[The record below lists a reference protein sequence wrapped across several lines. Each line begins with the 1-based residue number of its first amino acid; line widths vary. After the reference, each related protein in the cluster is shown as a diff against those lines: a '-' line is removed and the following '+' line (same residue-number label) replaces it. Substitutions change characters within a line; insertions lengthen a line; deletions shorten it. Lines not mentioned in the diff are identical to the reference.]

1 MKYVIDNDLHIH
13 TNLSP
18 CERDPWQTPA
28 RILRYAEVTGLKTV
42 CVTDHF
48 WDEKAPGTFDEI
60 DWYSYQ
66 TFEHISQARP
76 LPQKEGIRFL
86 FGCETDLDK
95 DFRLGLW
102 EGRLDEFDF
111 IVIPTDHLHLEGITV
126 RPGDGSPDRRRELYV
141 ERLDRVLRMDLP
153 YHKIG
158 IAHLTGSLIG
168 KEPGDELVI
177 LDGIGDGVWREL
189 FSRIA
194 RLGAGVEL
202 NLDLSGYAPED
213 RPRVLRPYRIARE
226 CGCRFYLGSD
236 AHEIHGLLGA
246 PARFRAVVDAL
257 GLTEEE
263 KFRV

>member
-13 TNLSP
+13 SNLSP

-48 WDEKAPGTFDEI
+48 WDEWAPGTFEEI

-86 FGCETDLDK
+86 FGCETELDK
-95 DFRLGLW
+95 ELRLGLSDR
-102 EGRLDEFDF
+102 RLEEFDF
-111 IVIPTDHLHLEGITV
+111 IVIPTDHLHLTGITIY
-126 RPGDGSPDRRRELYV
+126 PGQDDPDARRELYV
-141 ERLDRVLRMDLP
+141 KRLDHVLHLDLP

-158 IAHLTGSLIG
+158 LAHLTDGFIG
-168 KEPGDELVI
+168 KKPGDWLIV
-177 LDGIGDGVWREL
+177 LDGIEDDTWREL
-189 FSRIA
+189 FSRA
-194 RLGAGVEL
+194 AAVGAGVEL
-202 NLDLSGYAPED
+202 NLDLNALAPED

-246 PARFRAVVDAL
+246 PARFRAIVDAL
-257 GLTEEE
+257 DLTEED
-263 KFRV
+263 KFRI